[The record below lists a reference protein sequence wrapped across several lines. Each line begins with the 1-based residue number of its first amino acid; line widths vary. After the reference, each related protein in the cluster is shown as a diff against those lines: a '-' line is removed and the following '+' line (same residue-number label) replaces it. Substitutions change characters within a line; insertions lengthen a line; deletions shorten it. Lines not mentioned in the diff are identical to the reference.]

1 MWNYFAEFDQMH
13 LEHILIKK
21 NKQQKTNNQ
30 QKTKNSPTKPNHKK
44 NPKPTKQT
52 KKRMKTPQDSV
63 EPMLCHYQESTKQG
77 TIGKTTYLNKS
88 L

>member
-1 MWNYFAEFDQMH
+1 MH
-13 LEHILIKK
+13 LEHTLIKK
-21 NKQQKTNNQ
+21 KTQKTTNQ
-30 QKTKNSPTKPNHKK
+30 PKINQNKHKK
-44 NPKPTKQT
+44 PKTNKKQ
-52 KKRMKTPQDSV
+52 MKPPQDSV